1 MRRLLSS
8 IFFTSLIIPGLHAQ
22 HIEQPLSIGVLF
34 GPAFPVGNFASSG
47 LDSSKIQSAAKTG
60 INIAITLT
68 YHFPNSIFG
77 IYAIGSWQQ
86 NSVDNKT
93 LAKTLKPDYP
103 DTISLVVNSNPWRM
117 WTILAGPKIELPL
130 DASGKCSIEFNIG
143 GGIQQAVIPFYT
155 ITQYYM
161 NGSLISYTN
170 GSETSFYYGGSLY
183 PAFCYQFG
191 SGFNY
196 HVNRLWSLTI
206 NAGYTH
212 STSVY
217 NYDDEYGGTSYHK
230 VFTYPVSSVNLL
242 AGISYSL

>member
-1 MRRLLSS
+1 MIMRKILTS
-8 IFFTSLIIPGLHAQ
+8 IFFASLIIPGLRAQ
-22 HIEQPLSIGVLF
+22 HIEQPFSIGVLF
-34 GPAFPVGNFASSG
+34 GPAFPVGKFANSG

-60 INIAITLT
+60 INVATTLS
-68 YHFPNSIFG
+68 YHFQNSIFS

-86 NSVDNKT
+86 NGVDDKAMART
-93 LAKTLKPDYP
+93 LMPDYP

-143 GGIQQAVIPFYT
+143 GGIQQAVVPYYT
-155 ITQYYM
+155 ITQY
-161 NGSLISYTN
+161 YTN
-170 GSETSFYYGGSLY
+170 GSETSFYYGGSLS
-183 PAFCYQFG
+183 PAFCYQLG

-196 HVNRLWSLTI
+196 HINKVWSLNI

-212 STSVY
+212 STASY
-217 NYDDEYGGTSYHK
+217 IYDNEYGGTLSHVAY
-230 VFTYPVSSVNLL
+230 TYPISSVNLL